1 MIEINKLSFGYRSK
15 KEVLKN
21 INLKIENNEMIAVIG
36 KNGSG
41 KSTLA
46 KLIAGLIVPNKGEII
61 IDEIKTSKKSDF
73 FALRKKVGMIFQ
85 NPENQIIFNNVYDDI
100 AFAIKNLKLDNE
112 EIRIKDA
119 LKKVKMEKY
128 VQEEAYNLSLGQ
140 KQRVAIAGVLA
151 INPDYIIFDEP
162 TTMLDSE
169 GKQDI
174 YDIILNLKNKKT
186 IIYITN
192 VIDEILMAD
201 KIAVLENGE
210 IINVFEKKDILEN
223 VLFLKQHDFKL
234 PKIVET
240 VVKMQEN
247 EININLENWTNEELT
262 NKLIEVLKNEKYS

>member
-85 NPENQIIFNNVYDDI
+85 NPDNQIIFNNVYDDI

-174 YDIILNLKNKKT
+174 YDIILNLKNKKK

-210 IINVFEKKDILEN
+210 IINVFEKNDILEN

-247 EININLENWTNEELT
+247 KININLENWTNEELT
-262 NKLIEVLKNEKYS
+262 NKLIEVLKK